1 MVDSFLLHTFAPVI
15 KQQQKMN
22 LLSKGKTNAKLAK
35 NERESYIMYLSPH
48 TNNSKGINLCTNAS
62 EECILLCLYDS
73 GFASVFASVNEA
85 RQRRTEFYIADKE
98 RFIKQLAL
106 EINMA
111 ILEAEGKEVLFRLNG
126 TSDLDF
132 IALLKK
138 YADFDFEK
146 TPDNVFFYDYT
157 KILGKV
163 KKYAHCSDKYKL
175 TFSFSGTNKDECIAA
190 LQSGA
195 NVSIV
200 YKGKMPKIWNG
211 FEVVDGDISDEE
223 MFKYRGK
230 VLALKLKG
238 NKQKKMKTEKFVLQN

>member
-1 MVDSFLLHTFAPVI
+1 
-15 KQQQKMN
+15 MN

-48 TNNSKGINLCTNAS
+48 TNNSKGTNLCPNAS

-73 GFASVFASVNEA
+73 GYASVYASVNEA
-85 RQRRTEFYIADKE
+85 RQRRTEFYITDKE

-111 ILEAEGKEVLFRLNG
+111 ILEAEGKEILFRLNG

-132 IALLKK
+132 LYMLKK

-146 TPDNVFFYDYT
+146 TPGNVFFYDYT
-157 KILGKV
+157 KIFGKI
-163 KKYAHCSDKYKL
+163 KKYSYCSDKYKQ
-175 TFSFSGTNKDECIAA
+175 TFSFSGSNTDECIEA
-190 LQSGA
+190 LKLGN
-195 NVSIV
+195 NVAMV
-200 YKGKMPKIWNG
+200 YKGKMPTEWNG

-223 MFKYRGK
+223 MFKYSGK
-230 VLALKLKG
+230 ILALKLKG
-238 NKQKKMKTEKFVLQN
+238 NKQKKIQSKSFVL

>member
-1 MVDSFLLHTFAPVI
+1 
-15 KQQQKMN
+15 MN

-48 TNNSKGINLCTNAS
+48 TNNSKGTNLCPNATK
-62 EECILLCLYDS
+62 ECVLACLYDS
-73 GFASVFASVNEA
+73 GFASVFSSVNEA

-98 RFIKQLAL
+98 RFMKQLAL

-132 IALLKK
+132 LGLLKK

-157 KILGKV
+157 KIFGKIV
-163 KKYAHCSDKYKL
+163 KYGHCSEKYKQ
-175 TFSFSGTNKDECIAA
+175 TFSFSGKNTDECIEA
-190 LQSGA
+190 LKLGA
-195 NVSIV
+195 NVSVV
-200 YKGKMPKIWNG
+200 YKGKIPKQWNG
-211 FEVVDGDISDEE
+211 FEVVDGDVSDEE
-223 MFKYRGK
+223 MFKYKGK
-230 VLALKLKG
+230 VLGLKLKG
-238 NKQKKMKTEKFVLQN
+238 NKQKKAKFDSFVLN